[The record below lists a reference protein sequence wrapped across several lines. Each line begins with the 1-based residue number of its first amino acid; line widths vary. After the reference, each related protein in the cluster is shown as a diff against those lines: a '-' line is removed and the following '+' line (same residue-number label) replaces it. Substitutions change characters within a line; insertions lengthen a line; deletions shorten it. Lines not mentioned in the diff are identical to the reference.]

1 MRVNSSQSGVEDAFL
16 RFTFQVDGLN
26 DLKDGS
32 MGSKMEK
39 SKSFPSSFME
49 SMMRIDDQLS
59 IPMLTCEVLEPI
71 LVEMLHNYED
81 DAINYLGFCY
91 DRCLHQDRSGSI
103 PSDVIKYARELI
115 IRYACLIIGGTNII
129 QNARDYPSS
138 PTPSG
143 IEQLLSWVS
152 EQADPTPPNSFL
164 HSVLDYMD
172 LLTSE
177 GDKNFEI
184 GQLFHAFGNRL
195 QTMDITSVDQCCR
208 VYTVIRRVLSVP
220 VALRKYITSSEFIPP
235 SMNGRYFESSL
246 LGTLLRLSPLPDSQT
261 PAGLSVFSRITSMS
275 SSDIKNAI
283 EGIRNVMAEVTGGV
297 RKIWD
302 LMLSTPVSQSALLS
316 WIACILFSNAERV
329 KMRVRIQ
336 TTSTD
341 AVMLSLCEV
350 MTIELYS
357 MINHP
362 KISTSSISSLF
373 CILPSRWN
381 YSNETRVCASQSQL
395 NGWIVDRGNSD
406 MCDISDD
413 LRECADVEFFQL
425 RDVDHHGIICDKCR
439 KKNMSSI
446 RYKCVNCRDYDL
458 CESCEELDYLES
470 LGMAETAPFTISC
483 PYGSCDAKDSDLT
496 EIQLRDHLEENHMDE
511 TLIVNCPICLS
522 NGNSVPHSQPRLLQH
537 IRKDHC
543 DAHDSKTH
551 TFLKVR
557 FMVPHFRNGFKAV
570 PLYDTEDGLDFSSDF
585 KASWDDDAH
594 EFPVVHKG
602 LKCEECSISPIIGI
616 AYVCSNCPTSG
627 HSFSTEHE
635 HNFVLCPKCESSDHG
650 HNPTHIFLKFRRRRL
665 PSNPGLAMDIN
676 HIDKTE
682 LTVENNAVSDIK
694 PLPTLFPSVL
704 AGSFGFPLITEWWF
718 LTFHSMHLGLFP
730 TIQQYNTVVTRIES
744 GSRNPEYMKIKVSI
758 ESQLFRPRFLSGV
771 LGLYSN
777 LAYWILNM
785 LDPSADRSTS
795 IPPVEFAVLPE
806 YLLEDM
812 SEFCCFLSKQAAD
825 LITESVAVNFVHLFI
840 FLLSVPHFTKNP
852 YLRSKYSE
860 ALIALSPF
868 PSSTGTR
875 CLALK
880 DYFLSSDFVTENL
893 TPSLITLFVDIESVG
908 AQGQFYDKFGPRHL
922 ASLLVSQLSKHE
934 RHKQTLE
941 SFFRERVPVS
951 MKFSSCLITDIIFL
965 MDEALI
971 KSKSCRT

>member
-1 MRVNSSQSGVEDAFL
+1 
-16 RFTFQVDGLN
+16 
-26 DLKDGS
+26 
-32 MGSKMEK
+32 
-39 SKSFPSSFME
+39 
-49 SMMRIDDQLS
+49 
-59 IPMLTCEVLEPI
+59 
-71 LVEMLHNYED
+71 
-81 DAINYLGFCY
+81 
-91 DRCLHQDRSGSI
+91 
-103 PSDVIKYARELI
+103 
-115 IRYACLIIGGTNII
+115 
-129 QNARDYPSS
+129 
-138 PTPSG
+138 
-143 IEQLLSWVS
+143 
-152 EQADPTPPNSFL
+152 
-164 HSVLDYMD
+164 
-172 LLTSE
+172 
-177 GDKNFEI
+177 
-184 GQLFHAFGNRL
+184 
-195 QTMDITSVDQCCR
+195 
-208 VYTVIRRVLSVP
+208 
-220 VALRKYITSSEFIPP
+220 
-235 SMNGRYFESSL
+235 
-246 LGTLLRLSPLPDSQT
+246 
-261 PAGLSVFSRITSMS
+261 
-275 SSDIKNAI
+275 
-283 EGIRNVMAEVTGGV
+283 MAEVTGGV

-812 SEFCCFLSKQAAD
+812 SEFCCFLSNQAAD
-825 LITESVAVNFVHLFI
+825 LIIESVAVNFVHLFI

-868 PSSTGTR
+868 PSSTGIR

-971 KSKSCRT
+971 KSKSCRTAQEAVARIRNPQNVRDLATSERALHSICSFASQSVALLSSLSKIGSFCDILLRQELVSRVAHLLNFYLITLCKVQKENIQIENGAKLNYAPLLWLSRFSFMYLEFEGSVEFRRSVVSDGRSYNADMLDYCLEILRVYHSNKNEAQQKLDKLKCMFDELKSLSCKMKDEEHDLGDIPDQFLDPILHALMSDPVRLPTSGQIVDRSVIQRHLLSEQTDPFSRTPLDVGMLQPEHELRREIQEFVLRKRAHRNDENNDKEID